1 MTNKNK
7 IIKLIHIGDIFAIP
21 LFLLS
26 SIYFLK
32 KKKRNLVENILLIFS
47 ISGFLF
53 DILFTIIYF
62 SILI

>member
-1 MTNKNK
+1 MEKRE

-26 SIYFLK
+26 SIYFLQ
-32 KKKRNLVENILLIFS
+32 KKRRNVTENILLMFS
-47 ISGFLF
+47 ISGFIL

-62 SILI
+62 AII